1 MKFQVKYL
9 ALLRCFLAIHG
20 FEWLWMGGPF
30 SAGVSQGFIFG
41 PTLFLLYINDLFDL
55 ELAFELESGLQY
67 KLESREWLPDLVLEK
82 LNLFHLTAQMVAV
95 LLNPWLVVEM

>member
-82 LNLFHLTAQMVAV
+82 LNLFHLTTQMVAV
-95 LLNPWLVVEM
+95 LLK